1 MKTIHSLKIDLNK
14 TIWNLGFFLSV
25 LLTIALQFTNQIYV
39 DGESGKTYCVLEAL
53 MKLSRSQIES
63 DVNLSSLM
71 VLQAGVAGYFIMF
84 IPIIAAFP
92 FIPNFC
98 AERNSG
104 LIRFTIQRTGKFRY
118 YCVKFLSAV
127 LGGGLS
133 VLLGYIVFAVL
144 MLILFPDIRTYNL
157 SKEELS
163 VLTDFYITKRLF
175 LIASGI
181 FLYGSVSAIPA
192 FLMSSFVKNRYIIT
206 CVPFM
211 ITYLYSTGLT
221 KLIYEGMEK
230 GKQTLVD
237 LGNTLKPEQI
247 TTLYYGDSIS
257 RNAIYVNMAFV
268 AVSFFIFVWIMNGRS
283 DMGE

>member
-14 TIWNLGFFLSV
+14 TILNLGFFLSV

-39 DGESGKTYCVLEAL
+39 DIESGKTYCVLEVL

-71 VLQAGVAGYFIMF
+71 VLQAGVAGYFVMF

-104 LIRFTIQRTGKFRY
+104 LMRFTIQRTGKLRY

-133 VLLGYIVFAVL
+133 VLLGYILFAVL

-163 VLTDFYITKRLF
+163 ALTDFYIAKRLF
-175 LIASGI
+175 LIGLGI
-181 FLYGSVSAIPA
+181 FLYGAVSAIPA
-192 FLMSSFVKNRYIIT
+192 FLTSSFVKNRYIIT

-211 ITYLYSTGLT
+211 ITYLYSTSLT
-221 KLIYEGMEK
+221 RLIYEGMEK
-230 GKQTLVD
+230 GKQTLID

-268 AVSFFIFVWIMNGRS
+268 AVSFFIFVRIMNGRS